1 MSTTVKIQQKLGM
14 DPFKKLNSQLKEA
27 GLHLVHSDGKDQ
39 PDRKITQENV
49 ICKVK
54 QVFNLGKKMEV
65 VLDVDRAFKPEE
77 LRFQQFG
84 DVFYLVRKGA

>member
-1 MSTTVKIQQKLGM
+1 MATVMIQQKLGM
-14 DPFKKLNSQLKEA
+14 DLFKKLSVQMKET
-27 GLHLVHSDGKDQ
+27 GLHLVRSDGQDK

-65 VLDVDRAFKPEE
+65 VLDDERCFKKDE
-77 LRFQQFG
+77 LRFQQFEN
-84 DVFYLVRKGA
+84 VFYLVRKGA

>member
-1 MSTTVKIQQKLGM
+1 MATTVKIQQKLGM
-14 DPFKKLNSQLKEA
+14 DLFKKLNTQMKDA

-54 QVFNLGKKMEV
+54 QVFSLGKKMEA
-65 VLDVDRAFKPEE
+65 VLDVDRSFKGDE
-77 LRFQQFG
+77 LRFQQFD